1 MFSGD
6 FTAKP
11 VESFARAFSKAR
23 RSRRDRRSPSA
34 EGETPLS
41 FESAT
46 EGVNFRQRRKEGEPH
61 KWGVPLS
68 TQSLF
73 KLLTRFFLWQ

>member
-1 MFSGD
+1 MVLGSDFLDIDKLMFIGD

-34 EGETPLS
+34 EGEIPVP
-41 FESAT
+41 FQSAT
-46 EGVNFRQRRKEGEPH
+46 EG
-61 KWGVPLS
+61 
-68 TQSLF
+68 
-73 KLLTRFFLWQ
+73 